1 LTGNWRVVDLK
12 ADEKTETFFDNATM
26 IGNYLSIYFDKEQGV
41 RLGEST
47 VVSLKA
53 HAQVPGRRGQVRI
66 LLNRD
71 AGKTY
76 RGFVDTGQVVHIDV
90 HHGPGAFDVVY
101 LARKMLKA
109 IEDRVIRLEPSLQF
123 NENERMKNMLE
134 YAGKTELYTRYG
146 NGSLYELCQGE
157 VEPPRENDRKRG
169 HIHILAVLTRDKY
182 DIILPLV
189 EAVEDGLTE
198 QGIELGKVKRI
209 FHAKERVREESLA
222 GYLVLPWRKKSD
234 EYSTVLLRE
243 NQNQLLVK
251 LAQKFAS
258 VDELQEFLEGCS
270 TNLFKRKSRREQRQK
285 VGDLDDFLQQ
295 LEDLDILRKSLIGPV
310 LTKAG
315 KELLTYLEEHKCDIE
330 AEIRREIRKSPL
342 RKSRYQRIG
351 KGEIT
356 AASVQ
361 YTNRNKTVPL
371 EKASRNGGLAVPDTI
386 VQAKKSCLLRGEK
399 RLTIRKEDMQVYDQ
413 RSRVPIDVCLLI
425 DASAS
430 MAGEKRQAACYLA
443 EHLLLTGREKVAVV
457 IFQQTKAKVVVPFTR
472 NHKLLTRGLQSIAPE
487 GLTPLADGIAT
498 SLKLI
503 RSSRVS
509 NPLLVLIT
517 DGMPNFPLW
526 TTDAREDALTAA
538 EKIASS
544 KLRFI
549 CIGLESN
556 KVFLQELVSRSR
568 GTLYVVDDLNRNT
581 LIDIVRYEKRLTAVA
596 GKS

>member
-1 LTGNWRVVDLK
+1 MNGNWRVVELK
-12 ADEKTETFFDNATM
+12 AEERTETFFDNATM
-26 IGNYLSIYFDKEQGV
+26 IGNYLGIYFDKEQGV

-53 HAQVPGRRGQVRI
+53 HAHVPGRRGQVRI

-101 LARKMLKA
+101 IARKMLKA
-109 IEDRVIRLEPSLQF
+109 IEDHVIRSEPSLQF
-123 NENERMKNMLE
+123 NETERMKNLLE
-134 YAGKTELYTRYG
+134 YAGKIELNTRYG
-146 NGSLYELCQGE
+146 NGYLYDLCQDE
-157 VEPPRENDRKRG
+157 VDPPRESDRKRG
-169 HIHILAVLTRDKY
+169 HVHILAVLTRDKY
-182 DIILPLV
+182 DIILPVV
-189 EAVEDGLTE
+189 EAVEDALSE

-209 FHAKERVREESLA
+209 FHTKERIREESLA
-222 GYLVLPWRKKSD
+222 GYLVLPWRKKTG
-234 EYSTVLLRE
+234 EYSSVLLRE

-258 VDELQEFLEGCS
+258 VEELQEFFEGCS
-270 TNLFKRKSRREQRQK
+270 TNPFKRKSRREQRQK

-295 LEDLDILRKSLIGPV
+295 LEDLEILRKSLIGPV

-315 KELLTYLEEHKCDIE
+315 KELLNYLEEHKCDIE
-330 AEIRREIRKSPL
+330 AEIRREIRKSPS
-342 RKSRYQRIG
+342 RSSRYQRIG
-351 KGEIT
+351 KGEIS
-356 AASVQ
+356 ASSVQ

-371 EKASRNGGLAVPDTI
+371 EKSSRSGGLAVPETI
-386 VQAKKSCLLRGEK
+386 VQAKKSSLLRGES
-399 RLTIRKEDMQVYDQ
+399 RLTIRREDMQVYDQ

-430 MAGEKRQAACYLA
+430 MAGDKRQAACYLA

-472 NHKLLTRGLQSIAPE
+472 NHKLLTKGLQSIAPE
-487 GLTPLADGIAT
+487 GLTPLADGIMT
-498 SLKLI
+498 SLRLI
-503 RSSRVS
+503 KSSRVT

-538 EKIASS
+538 DKIVSA
-544 KLRFI
+544 KLKFV

-556 KVFLQELVSRSR
+556 KVFLQDLVSRAR
-568 GTLYVVDDLNRNT
+568 GTLYVVDDLNKNT
-581 LIDIVRYEKRLTAVA
+581 LIDIVKYEKRLTAVTA
-596 GKS
+596 RS